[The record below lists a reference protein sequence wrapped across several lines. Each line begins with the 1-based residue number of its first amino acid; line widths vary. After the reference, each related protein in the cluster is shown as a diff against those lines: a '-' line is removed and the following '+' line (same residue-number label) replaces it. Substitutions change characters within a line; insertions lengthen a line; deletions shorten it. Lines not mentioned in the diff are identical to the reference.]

1 MRKCGFDQKGGEE
14 QGREERDDKIGGER
28 ALVPERSKKEREMRR
43 EETALNLHSFACDFC
58 PGHFVYSHLTSL
70 RISNCNLEV
79 SLP

>member
-1 MRKCGFDQKGGEE
+1 MALIKRGEKS
-14 QGREERDDKIGGER
+14 REERREDDKIGGER
-28 ALVPERSKKEREMRR
+28 ALVPGRSKKEREMRR
-43 EETALNLHSFACDFC
+43 EETSLNLHSFACDFC